1 MALFYVKLE
10 NQKIIIDPNFDQK
23 KLEYAIPEKKLTMK
37 LYIFE
42 SPKDKG
48 EGRIDFFAFGK
59 NILTGDFTIKI
70 IDDNLNVYI
79 EKMTIKINGQ
89 PEQVKMALREDT
101 VFYLEGFKVDSKT
114 YSPIGGTLKE
124 EKFTE
129 KYYDKIA
136 KKQVRKESSRYII
149 NTQVSSKEF
158 K

>member
-10 NQKIIIDPNFDQK
+10 NQKIIIDPNFDQR

-89 PEQVKMALREDT
+89 PEQVKMALGEDT

-136 KKQVRKESSRYII
+136 KKQVRKEASRYII

>member
-10 NQKIIIDPNFDQK
+10 NQKIIIDPNFDQR

-70 IDDNLNVYI
+70 IDDSLNVYI
-79 EKMTIKINGQ
+79 EKMTIKVNGQ

-124 EKFTE
+124 EEFTE

-136 KKQVRKESSRYII
+136 KKQVRKEASRYII

>member
-1 MALFYVKLE
+1 MARFYVKLE
-10 NQKIIIDPNFDQK
+10 NQKIIIDPNFDQR
-23 KLEYAIPEKKLTMK
+23 KLEYAIPEKKVTMK

-42 SPKDKG
+42 STKDKG
-48 EGRIDFFAFGK
+48 VGGMDFFAFGK

-70 IDDNLNVYI
+70 IDNNLNVFI
-79 EKMTIKINGQ
+79 EKVTIKINGQ

-101 VFYLEGFKVDSKT
+101 EFYLDGFKVDSKT
-114 YSPIGGTLKE
+114 YSPIGGSLKE
-124 EKFTE
+124 EKFTG

-136 KKQVRKESSRYII
+136 KKQVRKEASRYII

>member
-23 KLEYAIPEKKLTMK
+23 KLEYAIPEKKLTIK
-37 LYIFE
+37 LYIIE

-48 EGRIDFFAFGK
+48 EGRIDYFAFGK

-136 KKQVRKESSRYII
+136 KKQVRKEASRYII

>member
-1 MALFYVKLE
+1 VARFYVKLE

-136 KKQVRKESSRYII
+136 KKQVRKEASRYII

>member
-1 MALFYVKLE
+1 MARFYVKLE
-10 NQKIIIDPNFDQK
+10 NQKIIINPNFDQR
-23 KLEYAIPEKKLTMK
+23 KLEYAIPEKKLTIK
-37 LYIFE
+37 LYIIE

-70 IDDNLNVYI
+70 IDNNLNVYI

-124 EKFTE
+124 EKFTG

-136 KKQVRKESSRYII
+136 KKQVRKEASRYII

>member
-10 NQKIIIDPNFDQK
+10 NQKIIIDPNFDQR

-48 EGRIDFFAFGK
+48 EGRIDYFAFGK
-59 NILTGDFTIKI
+59 NILTGDFNIKI
-70 IDDNLNVYI
+70 IDNNLNVYI
-79 EKMTIKINGQ
+79 EKMIIKINGQ

-129 KYYDKIA
+129 KYYDKIS
-136 KKQVRKESSRYII
+136 KKQVRKEGSRYII

>member
-1 MALFYVKLE
+1 
-10 NQKIIIDPNFDQK
+10 
-23 KLEYAIPEKKLTMK
+23 MK
-37 LYIFE
+37 LYFFE

-48 EGRIDFFAFGK
+48 EGRIDYFAFGK

-114 YSPIGGTLKE
+114 YSPIGGPLKE

-136 KKQVRKESSRYII
+136 KKQVRKEASRYII
-149 NTQVSSKEF
+149 NIQVSSKEF

>member
-10 NQKIIIDPNFDQK
+10 NQKIIIDPNFDQR

-129 KYYDKIA
+129 KYYDKIS
-136 KKQVRKESSRYII
+136 KKQVRKEGSRYII

>member
-1 MALFYVKLE
+1 VSLFYVKLE
-10 NQKIIIDPNFDQK
+10 NQKIIIDPNFDQR

-48 EGRIDFFAFGK
+48 KGRIDFFAFGK

-79 EKMTIKINGQ
+79 KKMTIKINGQ

-136 KKQVRKESSRYII
+136 KKQVRKEASRYII

>member
-1 MALFYVKLE
+1 VARFYVKLE
-10 NQKIIIDPNFDQK
+10 NQKIIIDPNFDQR
-23 KLEYAIPEKKLTMK
+23 KLEYAIPEKKVTMK

-42 SPKDKG
+42 STKDKG
-48 EGRIDFFAFGK
+48 VGGIDFFAFGK

-70 IDDNLNVYI
+70 IDNNLNVYI

-101 VFYLEGFKVDSKT
+101 EFYLDGFKVDSKT
-114 YSPIGGTLKE
+114 YSPIGGSLKE
-124 EKFTE
+124 EKFTG

-136 KKQVRKESSRYII
+136 KKQVRKEASRYII

>member
-1 MALFYVKLE
+1 MARFYVKLE
-10 NQKIIIDPNFDQK
+10 NQKIIINPNFDQR

-37 LYIFE
+37 LYIFK

-48 EGRIDFFAFGK
+48 EGRIDYFAFRK

-70 IDDNLNVYI
+70 IDNNLNVYI

-101 VFYLEGFKVDSKT
+101 EFFLDGFKVDSKT

-124 EKFTE
+124 EIFTG

-136 KKQVRKESSRYII
+136 KKQVIKEASRYII
-149 NTQVSSKEF
+149 NIQVSSKEF

>member
-1 MALFYVKLE
+1 MARFYVKLE
-10 NQKIIIDPNFDQK
+10 NQKIIINPNFDQR
-23 KLEYAIPEKKLTMK
+23 KLEYAIPEKKVTMK

-70 IDDNLNVYI
+70 IDNNLNVYI

-101 VFYLEGFKVDSKT
+101 EFYLDGFKVDSKT
-114 YSPIGGTLKE
+114 YSPIGGSLKE
-124 EKFTE
+124 EKFTG

-136 KKQVRKESSRYII
+136 KKQVRKEASRYII

>member
-10 NQKIIIDPNFDQK
+10 NQKIIIDPNFDQR

-114 YSPIGGTLKE
+114 YSPIGWYYE
-124 EKFTE
+124 RRKFTG
-129 KYYDKIA
+129 KDYDKIA
-136 KKQVRKESSRYII
+136 KKQVRKEASGYII
-149 NTQVSSKEF
+149 NIQVSSKEF

>member
-1 MALFYVKLE
+1 MARFYVKLE
-10 NQKIIIDPNFDQK
+10 NQKIIIDPNFDQR
-23 KLEYAIPEKKLTMK
+23 KLEYAIPEKKVTMK

-42 SPKDKG
+42 STKDKG
-48 EGRIDFFAFGK
+48 VGGIDFFAFGK

-70 IDDNLNVYI
+70 IDNNLNVFI
-79 EKMTIKINGQ
+79 EKVTIKINGQ

-101 VFYLEGFKVDSKT
+101 EFYLDGFKVDSKT
-114 YSPIGGTLKE
+114 YSPIGGSLKE
-124 EKFTE
+124 EKFTG

-136 KKQVRKESSRYII
+136 KKQVRKEASRYII

>member
-1 MALFYVKLE
+1 MARFYLKLE
-10 NQKIIIDPNFDQK
+10 NQKIIIDPNFDQR
-23 KLEYAIPEKKLTMK
+23 KLEYAIPEKKVTMK

-42 SPKDKG
+42 STKDKG
-48 EGRIDFFAFGK
+48 VGGIDFFAFGK

-70 IDDNLNVYI
+70 IDNNLNVYI

-101 VFYLEGFKVDSKT
+101 EFFLDGFKVDSKT

-124 EKFTE
+124 EKFTG

-136 KKQVRKESSRYII
+136 KKQVRKEASRYII

>member
-1 MALFYVKLE
+1 MARFYVKLE
-10 NQKIIIDPNFDQK
+10 NQKIIIDPNFDQR
-23 KLEYAIPEKKLTMK
+23 KLEYAIPEKKVTMK

-70 IDDNLNVYI
+70 IDNNLNVYI

-136 KKQVRKESSRYII
+136 KKQVRKEASRYII
-149 NTQVSSKEF
+149 NIQVSSKEF

>member
-1 MALFYVKLE
+1 VARFYVKLE
-10 NQKIIIDPNFDQK
+10 NQKIIIDPNFDQR
-23 KLEYAIPEKKLTMK
+23 KLEYAIPEKKVTMK

-136 KKQVRKESSRYII
+136 KKQVRKEASRYII

>member
-1 MALFYVKLE
+1 MARFYVKLE
-10 NQKIIIDPNFDQK
+10 NQKIIIDPNLDQR
-23 KLEYAIPEKKLTMK
+23 KLQYAIPQKKVTMK
-37 LYIFE
+37 LYIYE
-42 SPKDKG
+42 SPKDEG

-59 NILTGDFTIKI
+59 NILTGDFTIKR

-101 VFYLEGFKVDSKT
+101 VFYLEVFKVDSKT

-129 KYYDKIA
+129 KYYDEIA
-136 KKQVRKESSRYII
+136 KKQVRKEGSRYII

>member
-10 NQKIIIDPNFDQK
+10 NQKIIIDPNFDQR

-48 EGRIDFFAFGK
+48 EGKIDFFAFGK

-79 EKMTIKINGQ
+79 KKMTIKINGQ

-136 KKQVRKESSRYII
+136 KKQVRKEASRYII

>member
-10 NQKIIIDPNFDQK
+10 NQKIIIDPNFDQR
-23 KLEYAIPEKKLTMK
+23 KLEYAIPEKKLTIK
-37 LYIFE
+37 LYIIE

-70 IDDNLNVYI
+70 IDNNLNVYI

-101 VFYLEGFKVDSKT
+101 EFFLDGFKVDSNT
-114 YSPIGGTLKE
+114 YLPIGGTLKE
-124 EKFTE
+124 EKFPG

-136 KKQVRKESSRYII
+136 KKQVRKEASRYII

>member
-1 MALFYVKLE
+1 MARFYVKLE
-10 NQKIIIDPNFDQK
+10 NQKIIIDPNFDQR

-48 EGRIDFFAFGK
+48 EGKIDFFAFGK

-136 KKQVRKESSRYII
+136 KKQVRKEASRYII

>member
-1 MALFYVKLE
+1 VARFYVKLE
-10 NQKIIIDPNFDQK
+10 NQKIIINPNFDQR
-23 KLEYAIPEKKLTMK
+23 KLEYAIPEKKVTMK
-37 LYIFE
+37 LYIIE

-136 KKQVRKESSRYII
+136 KKQVRKEASRYII

>member
-1 MALFYVKLE
+1 VALFYVKLE
-10 NQKIIIDPNFDQK
+10 NQKIIIDPNFDQR
-23 KLEYAIPEKKLTMK
+23 KLEYAIPEKKVTMK

-70 IDDNLNVYI
+70 IDNNLNVYI

-136 KKQVRKESSRYII
+136 KKQVRKEASRYII

>member
-1 MALFYVKLE
+1 MARFYVKLE
-10 NQKIIIDPNFDQK
+10 NQKIIIDPNFDQR
-23 KLEYAIPEKKLTMK
+23 KLEYAIPEKKVTMK
-37 LYIFE
+37 LYIYE

-48 EGRIDFFAFGK
+48 EGRIDFFDFGK
-59 NILTGDFTIKI
+59 NMRTGDFTKKI

-136 KKQVRKESSRYII
+136 KKQVRKEASRYII

>member
-1 MALFYVKLE
+1 MARFYVKLE
-10 NQKIIIDPNFDQK
+10 NQKIIIDPNFDQR
-23 KLEYAIPEKKLTMK
+23 KLEYAIPEKKLTIK

-70 IDDNLNVYI
+70 IDNNLNVYI

-136 KKQVRKESSRYII
+136 KKQVRKEASRYII

>member
-10 NQKIIIDPNFDQK
+10 NQKIIIDPNFNQR

-70 IDDNLNVYI
+70 IDNNLNVYI

-129 KYYDKIA
+129 KYFDKIA
-136 KKQVRKESSRYII
+136 KKQVRKEASRYII

>member
-1 MALFYVKLE
+1 MCKGDVKLE
-10 NQKIIIDPNFDQK
+10 NQKIIINPNFDQR
-23 KLEYAIPEKKLTMK
+23 KLEYAIPEKKVTMK

-48 EGRIDFFAFGK
+48 EGRIDYFAFGK

-79 EKMTIKINGQ
+79 DKMTIKINGQ

-136 KKQVRKESSRYII
+136 KKQVRKEASRYII

>member
-1 MALFYVKLE
+1 VALFYVKLE
-10 NQKIIIDPNFDQK
+10 NQKIIIDPNFDQR

-70 IDDNLNVYI
+70 IDENLYVYI

-136 KKQVRKESSRYII
+136 KKQVRKEASRYII

>member
-10 NQKIIIDPNFDQK
+10 NQKIIIDPNFDQR

-136 KKQVRKESSRYII
+136 KNKLEKKPPG
-149 NTQVSSKEF
+149 T
-158 K
+158 

>member
-1 MALFYVKLE
+1 VALFYVKLE
-10 NQKIIIDPNFDQK
+10 NQKIIIDPNFDQR
-23 KLEYAIPEKKLTMK
+23 KLEYAIPEKKLTIK

-48 EGRIDFFAFGK
+48 EGKIDFFAFGK

-129 KYYDKIA
+129 KYYDKIS
-136 KKQVRKESSRYII
+136 KKQVRKEGSRYII

>member
-1 MALFYVKLE
+1 MARFYVKLE
-10 NQKIIIDPNFDQK
+10 NQKIIIDPNFDQR
-23 KLEYAIPEKKLTMK
+23 KLEYAIPEKKVTMK

-70 IDDNLNVYI
+70 IDNNLNVYI

-101 VFYLEGFKVDSKT
+101 EFYLDGFKVDSKT
-114 YSPIGGTLKE
+114 YSPIGGSLKE
-124 EKFTE
+124 EKFTG

-136 KKQVRKESSRYII
+136 KNKLEKKPPG
-149 NTQVSSKEF
+149 T
-158 K
+158 

>member
-10 NQKIIIDPNFDQK
+10 NQKIIIDPNFDQR
-23 KLEYAIPEKKLTMK
+23 KLEYAIPEKKLTIK

-48 EGRIDFFAFGK
+48 EGKIDFFAFGK

-136 KKQVRKESSRYII
+136 KKQVRKEASRYII